1 MEDYDVFGEMQN
13 LKDKQVVAFI
23 EDDEN
28 FIVNNLINSDNE
40 LIPIRFSYDLSC
52 FSEPY
57 IEKTKTL
64 FTYYFS
70 NDNTFDN
77 ELLRLK
83 KHFVHF
89 QRFPFIVYIPL
100 EDKYY
105 NLIKMMQKLDIECVH
120 DKNLFISKINN
131 NKKLILIDND
141 GTIARSDG
149 TISYRTNKVIQKN
162 KEIGNII
169 IICTSRPRYQAIE
182 VAKIVGTTDIVIS
195 SNGAEIYDI
204 SSNKIIDGLYIEM
217 DEVLNFVKYAYL
229 KDIRLVLSA
238 GNNDYVTKE
247 VRNSNQILI
256 DKVNYSSQL
265 CDLNIKQCMFIDSK
279 KDEIKKI
286 KNQIKKNGKVSIV
299 DEIKEIS
306 KSSEEWFSVSNSNV
320 SKGNALIRLSNYLK
334 VSLKNT
340 IAIGNDRNDI
350 SMFNSCGFSVAVANA
365 VDSIKANVDYVTLS
379 NNDDGVA
386 AFLEK
391 LIK

>member
-1 MEDYDVFGEMQN
+1 MFGEMQN

-306 KSSEEWFSVSNSNV
+306 KSSEEWFSVSNSSV

>member
-23 EDDEN
+23 EDDED

-52 FSEPY
+52 FSKPY
-57 IEKTKTL
+57 VEKTKTL
-64 FTYYFS
+64 FTYYF
-70 NDNTFDN
+70 NKDNTINN

-100 EDKYY
+100 DSKYC
-105 NLIKMMQKLDIECVH
+105 NLIQMMHGLDIECVH

-131 NKKLILIDND
+131 NKKMIFIDND
-141 GTIARSDG
+141 DTLTRSDG
-149 TISYRTNKVIQKN
+149 TISCRTKKAIQDNKKA
-162 KEIGNII
+162 GNII

-182 VAKIVGTTDIVIS
+182 AAKRAGTTDIVIS

-204 SSNKIIDGLYIEM
+204 SANKIIDGLYIEKN
-217 DEVLNFVKYAYL
+217 EVFNFVEYAYL
-229 KDIRLVLSA
+229 NDIRLVLST
-238 GNNDYVTKE
+238 GDNDYVTKE
-247 VRNSNQILI
+247 VRNTNQILI
-256 DKVNYSSQL
+256 DKFNYSSQL
-265 CDLNIKQCMFIDSK
+265 CDLDIKQCMFIDSNK
-279 KDEIKKI
+279 NEIKKI
-286 KNQIKKNGKVSIV
+286 KNKVKQNEKVCIV
-299 DEIKEIS
+299 DEKKETS
-306 KSSEEWFSVSNSNV
+306 QFSEEWFSISNSSV
-320 SKGNALIRLSNYLK
+320 SKGNALIKLSNYLK
-334 VSLKNT
+334 IPLKHT
-340 IAIGNDRNDI
+340 IAIGNDKNDI

-365 VDSIKANVDYVTLS
+365 VDSIKSNVDYITPS

-386 AFLEK
+386 DFLEK